1 MGAKKEEGK
10 EPKGKKRST
19 KKAAKLFFPEA
30 SGSTAFIDRGGKL
43 SLPTMLQVVE
53 LLVSRLCPSPG
64 SGGGPTVCSAFST
77 SSPTTMGIVEAVL
90 NVCDTLLNMPSTHHQ
105 LLFDAM
111 VSVVLR
117 VFLHLGCPYGC
128 SEGVRSQ
135 RADFLRLRL
144 KSLLAQMHK
153 GDPAL
158 FARILRTRI
167 ISLQY
172 QPLMDTL
179 HSITL
184 FCNGNPDPTH
194 DGQRRPPVGGA
205 DGARRRSSGSSTA
218 AEHHYQQ
225 HHRPPPPTYRNNFND
240 GKGGMEAVCV
250 SILLTPVV
258 SKLMAKREE
267 LALPENMVIICGEG
281 FLECIQLTIF

>member
-1 MGAKKEEGK
+1 
-10 EPKGKKRST
+10 
-19 KKAAKLFFPEA
+19 
-30 SGSTAFIDRGGKL
+30 
-43 SLPTMLQVVE
+43 
-53 LLVSRLCPSPG
+53 
-64 SGGGPTVCSAFST
+64 
-77 SSPTTMGIVEAVL
+77 MGIVEGVL

-105 LLFDAM
+105 LLFDGI
-111 VSVVLR
+111 VSVVLQ

-158 FARILRTRI
+158 FSRILRLRI
-167 ISLQY
+167 TSLQY

-184 FCNGNPDPTH
+184 FCNGSPNDLGAGH
-194 DGQRRPPVGGA
+194 DGHRRPMGGG

-225 HHRPPPPTYRNNFND
+225 QHRPPPPTYRNNFND

-267 LALPENMVIICGEG
+267 LALPENMVEFK
-281 FLECIQLTIF
+281 FLNS